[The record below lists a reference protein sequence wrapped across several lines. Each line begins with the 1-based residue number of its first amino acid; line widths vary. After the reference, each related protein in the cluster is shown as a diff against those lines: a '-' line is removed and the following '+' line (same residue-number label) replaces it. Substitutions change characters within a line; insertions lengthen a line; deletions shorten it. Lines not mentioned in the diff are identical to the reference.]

1 MSRKRPLLLARPA
14 LASGVILLA
23 SIGGQPYAEAA
34 RQHRPSKYKGREPA
48 TSPSSSPVVP
58 DPLAS
63 VQPPALAIE
72 HSHLVETLYD
82 TPPSDPAVI
91 RDALEVCDSDLGC
104 AGISIESRY
113 DEREDDDVTY
123 MYRHTFLDGK
133 NYTEGKL
140 GVDLTCD
147 PNDYRDGGN
156 CQAIAD
162 AKLLGDKT
170 HLTAITSKPYAFHRG
185 RIVAGSIITAKKRLT
200 IAEAKDYC
208 TSAISPGCIAFT
220 FPVWSK
226 YDLNT
231 VPNVTFFSSVDAFE
245 RSKVRGGIDEWR
257 SYVSTD
263 PARSQFV
270 KSDILDDIDMELGK
284 RNINDWTQA
293 ERARLFGTC
302 CNDETIRGGYPSIA
316 AVAKADTMPR
326 IACNLTRQEFY
337 EQYEV
342 PRKPVMLTGCADKWP
357 AMTEW
362 TYDKLANRFSNY
374 SLWRARIGDGPEN
387 YQNGIEWR
395 DIAHHMRNDL
405 RFYVFDQLEDYEAK
419 TLEDDYEWP
428 GPIKDA
434 DLYAEMKARGHFFA
448 GPLRWFALGKLGSG
462 TQPHNDPYAS
472 DAWNTLIK
480 GHKWWIIWPEG
491 VKEDEHL
498 DYIRCDETCSN
509 REPFVREW
517 ASAIGINA
525 AKTEYFPGQYAE
537 HVLQSPGETIYVPDG
552 RLHTVFNLDS
562 TIAITANY
570 GTAANLDSVWEAAC
584 NDGVTDI
591 KARIMYNLVLNAEQ
605 RAHVRQT
612 RFWPMEVACT
622 KPGYQTSK
630 VAKKQL
636 EDFPYQHL
644 SNAFYDKDWY
654 PKAGDI
660 AEVRY
665 KGDRNEYYKG
675 TITRASKGTYDILYV
690 DGDRDYKLPRRALAR
705 FRLYNTG
712 ELVDVYDE
720 KRDQWQLAIVRQP
733 VPGSDRLIEVM
744 RYGQNQIDIVQSDKF
759 RRFDWQFRPGNRVL
773 AKFLDDETQWYPGTV
788 IEDRG
793 NGRFSIRFDDGDV
806 ATAHRDEMMLKWATK
821 AFEEDPEELT

>member
-1 MSRKRPLLLARPA
+1 MSRKRPLQLARPA
-14 LASGVILLA
+14 LASGVILL
-23 SIGGQPYAEAA
+23 
-34 RQHRPSKYKGREPA
+34 
-48 TSPSSSPVVP
+48 V
-58 DPLAS
+58 S

-82 TPPSDPAVI
+82 TPPSDPSVI

-104 AGISIESRY
+104 VGISIESRY

-140 GVDLTCD
+140 GADLTCD
-147 PNDYRDGGN
+147 PNDYHDGGN
-156 CQAIAD
+156 CQAIED
-162 AKLLGDKT
+162 AKLIGDKT

-200 IAEAKDYC
+200 IAEAKGYC
-208 TSAISPGCIAFT
+208 TSAISPDCIAFT

-226 YDLNT
+226 NDLNT
-231 VPNVTFFSSVDAFE
+231 VPNVTFYSSVDAFE

-257 SYVSTD
+257 SYISTD
-263 PARSQFV
+263 PAKSQLV
-270 KSDILDDIDMELGK
+270 KNNILDDIDMELGK
-284 RNINDWTQA
+284 QNINDWTQA

-316 AVAKADTMPR
+316 AVAEADAMPR
-326 IACNLTRQEFY
+326 IACNLTRQKFY

-357 AMTEW
+357 AMAEW
-362 TYDKLANRFSNY
+362 TYDKLADRFSNE

-387 YQNGIEWR
+387 YQNVEWR
-395 DIAHHMRNDL
+395 DIVHHMRNNL
-405 RFYVFDQLEDYEAK
+405 RFYVFDQLEDDEAK
-419 TLEDDYEWP
+419 TLEDEFEWP
-428 GPIKDA
+428 APIKDA
-434 DLYAEMKARGHFFA
+434 DLYAEMKRRGHFFA

-491 VKEDEHL
+491 VKADEHL

-509 REPFVREW
+509 HEPFVREW

-537 HVLQSPGETIYVPDG
+537 HVLQHPGETIYVPDG
-552 RLHTVFNLDS
+552 RLHTVVNLDS

-584 NDGVTDI
+584 NDGVTNI
-591 KARIMYNLVLNAEQ
+591 KAKIMYNLVLNAEQ
-605 RAHVRQT
+605 RAHVRRT

-622 KPGYQTSK
+622 KPGYQHSK
-630 VAKKQL
+630 ASKKQL
-636 EDFPYQHL
+636 EDFPSQYL
-644 SNAFYDKDWY
+644 SNAFYDKDWS
-654 PKAGDI
+654 PKAGDL
-660 AEVRY
+660 AEARY
-665 KGDRNEYYKG
+665 KGDHNEYYRG
-675 TITRASKGTYDILYV
+675 TITRASEGTYDVLYV

-705 FRLYNTG
+705 FRLYNAG

-720 KRDQWQLAIVRQP
+720 KRDQWQLAVVRQQ
-733 VPGSDRLIEVM
+733 VPGSDDLIEVM
-744 RYGQNQIDIVQSDKF
+744 RYGQTRIEIVQSDKF

-788 IEDRG
+788 IEDHG
-793 NGRFSIRFDDGDV
+793 KGRFSIRFDDGDV
-806 ATAHRDEMMLKWATK
+806 GTTHRDEMMLKWATK
-821 AFEEDPEELT
+821 AFEEGPEN